1 LLIAFNIL
9 ELKLELLL
17 MFSFSIIKKGGK
29 NNNKL
34 INSYQSV
41 YTEELIYPDNNIT
54 LTTKKVIIIRKD
66 V

>member
-1 LLIAFNIL
+1 ML
-9 ELKLELLL
+9 ELKLELLP
-17 MFSFSIIKKGGK
+17 MFSFSIIQKGGK

-41 YTEELIYPDNNIT
+41 YTEQLINPDNNIT
-54 LTTKKVIIIRKD
+54 LTKKKVIIIKKD

>member
-1 LLIAFNIL
+1 
-9 ELKLELLL
+9 
-17 MFSFSIIKKGGK
+17 MFSFSITQKGGK

-41 YTEELIYPDNNIT
+41 YTEQLINPDNNIT
-54 LTTKKVIIIRKD
+54 LTTKKVIIIKKD